1 MCCGWPKTCGVG
13 WGHSKHPLSS
23 FPPQAD
29 SPASSPSPTRTP
41 TPPATPEAGG
51 PPRCMAGGSPEPVLN
66 GSSPVPGPG
75 AMAPPDVEALVP
87 SHDEQG
93 RPIPEWKRQVMVRKL
108 QLRMQ
113 EEEEQRRKVG
123 GALTVGSRELCVVR
137 AAQDLARGHGVE
149 PHRSGSLPAGMAPA
163 PLYAGDGLT
172 TSALGAV
179 HPAWSQTHS
188 AVLIPCGY
196 WWCTVL
202 ALCWTLALGGWHVQG
217 CGMHPQELFC
227 PFSCPS
233 WSLGASRP
241 PHAGATLL
249 PTGAFWDPLGSS

>member
-1 MCCGWPKTCGVG
+1 
-13 WGHSKHPLSS
+13 
-23 FPPQAD
+23 
-29 SPASSPSPTRTP
+29 
-41 TPPATPEAGG
+41 
-51 PPRCMAGGSPEPVLN
+51 MAGGSPEPVLN

-75 AMAPPDVEALVP
+75 AVAPPDVEALVP

-172 TSALGAV
+172 TCALGAV
-179 HPAWSQTHS
+179 HPAWPQTHS
-188 AVLIPCGY
+188 AALIPCGY